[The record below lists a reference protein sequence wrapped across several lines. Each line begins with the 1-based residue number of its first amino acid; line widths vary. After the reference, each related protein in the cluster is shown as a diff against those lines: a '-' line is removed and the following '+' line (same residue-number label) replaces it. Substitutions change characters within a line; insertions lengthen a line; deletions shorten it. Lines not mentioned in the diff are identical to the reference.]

1 MKKGQT
7 PRYWTDQEIE
17 TAKLLKAEGF
27 SYREIGRRIGRDG
40 GCVRLKLDQAA
51 RARSVKACRD
61 WYRNNVEK
69 KKADSRDRY
78 VSHGDQIR
86 AQARQWRISNPSKR
100 KAQRLRRRAKR
111 VAGIS
116 LFAVN
121 QAVVLERFSLTSGM
135 CCWCGLHQATTI
147 DHFLPISKGG
157 THSPSNLLP
166 ACNSCNGRKQARDPC
181 EWFTA
186 QPFYSE
192 KRWLAVLE
200 MVGKSSTQ
208 RHKIHHGQ
216 ISFI

>member
-1 MKKGQT
+1 MKKGQA
-7 PRYWTDQEIE
+7 PRYWTDQEVE
-17 TAKLLKAEGF
+17 TAKLLKAEGL
-27 SYREIGRRIGRDG
+27 SYSEIGRRIGRERQN
-40 GCVRLKLDQAA
+40 VRLKLDEMA

-61 WYRNNVEK
+61 WYRNNTEK
-69 KKADSRDRY
+69 KKADSRNRY
-78 VSHGDQIR
+78 TFCGEQIR
-86 AQARQWRISNPSKR
+86 AQARQWRINNPGKR
-100 KAQRLRRRAKR
+100 KAHQLRRRAR
-111 VAGIS
+111 HVASIS

-121 QAVVLERFSLTSGM
+121 HAVIMERLSLASGM
-135 CCWCGLHQATTI
+135 CCWCGSHQAITI

-186 QPFYSE
+186 QPFYSK
-192 KRWLAVLE
+192 KRWLAILK

-208 RHKIHHGQ
+208 RHKIHHAQ